1 MLVTVHE
8 FVSGGALQG
17 YAFVAKS
24 SYEHQRDSAVVFKVP
39 GLAEA
44 GGRISVSDPFSP
56 VATENVRIIKWII
69 LSLLL
74 DLAVRALQILTFD
87 NSEILNSAEFSG
99 F

>member
-24 SYEHQRDSAVVFKVP
+24 SYEHQRDSAVVFKV

-44 GGRISVSDPFSP
+44 GGRISVSDPFSL